1 MKTKTKIWIVIA
13 TAFIVVGGILFVGV
27 MSKLNWDFTK
37 LSTFK
42 HQTNTYEISDAFEN
56 ISINTDTA
64 EVEFKTTD
72 SENCIVE
79 CYEEEKVKHEVMV
92 ENNTLT
98 IKIVDS
104 RKWYEYVGINFDSTK
119 ITIYLPLTQYG
130 SLFIESETSD
140 VEISNDFT
148 FKDVDISLST
158 GEVDFCA
165 NVTDAIKIETST
177 GDISIEDITAGSLD
191 LTVSTGEVE
200 VSNVK
205 CEGDVLVGVSTGKTY
220 LSDTKC
226 KKIIS
231 KGSTGDI
238 YINNVTALELFSI
251 ERSTG
256 DVKIE
261 NSDATE
267 IFIKTDT
274 GDVFGSLLT
283 EKVFITRSG
292 TGKIIVP
299 SSVNGGRC
307 EIITSTGNIRFTI
320 NN

>member
-1 MKTKTKIWIVIA
+1 MRIKTKVWLVIA
-13 TAFIVVGGILFVGV
+13 TVLLVVGGILFVVV
-27 MSKLNWDFTK
+27 MKNLNWDFNK
-37 LSTFK
+37 LSTIK
-42 HQTNTYEISDAFEN
+42 YETNVYEISESFDG

-64 EVEFKTTD
+64 DVEFMVSS
-72 SENCIVE
+72 SEKCKVE
-79 CYEEEKVKHEVMV
+79 CYEEEKLNHLVTVKD
-92 ENNTLT
+92 NTLV
-98 IKIVDS
+98 IEMNNS
-104 RKWYEYVGINFDSTK
+104 RKWYDYIGINFDSPK
-119 ITIYLPLTQYG
+119 ITIYLSLTEYD
-130 SLFIESETSD
+130 SLLINSDTSD
-140 VEISNDFT
+140 VKISNDFT

-158 GEVDFCA
+158 GDVDFCA

-205 CEGDVLVGVSTGKTY
+205 CEGNILVGVSTGKT
-220 LSDTKC
+220 
-226 KKIIS
+226 IIS

-238 YINNVTALELFSI
+238 YLNNVTALELFSI

-283 EKVFITRSG
+283 DKVFITQTD
-292 TGKIIVP
+292 TGKVNVP
-299 SSVNGGRC
+299 KTINGGRC
-307 EIITSTGNIRFTI
+307 EIITSTGNIRFSI